1 MSAESSAAIIQRM
14 ADADNAASMRRLERD
29 LREACALL
37 ASARQWC
44 GIAAARAGAD
54 GPAAME
60 AMEAIDAFLRRH
72 NAPASWGGRGTA

>member
-1 MSAESSAAIIQRM
+1 MSAESSAAIIRHM

-60 AMEAIDAFLRRH
+60 AIDAFLRRQ
-72 NAPASWGGRGTA
+72 NAPASWGGRGTT